1 MLFIIL
7 PVHNR
12 IEKTR
17 AIVDDLRHQTMDDW
31 HLLLIDDGSTDG
43 TAAAVAALVPVVK
56 LTIIRGN
63 GTLWWAGALQQA
75 WLALR
80 DEPFR
85 PRDAVLI
92 LNDDVTIAP
101 NFLVSGLKCLDEDRG
116 RWLQA
121 IAIGDDAAEPL
132 AGIEADLVQLCF
144 RPAVPGAPVNC
155 LSTRGLLLDFES
167 FRNSGGFRPRL
178 LPQYLSDYEFTLRAH
193 RRGIRLGTCGRFRLK
208 ADLRTTGIRSTAGV
222 GLGDFLSMAFH
233 NRHAENPF
241 RLSLFVVLCCPWWS
255 IPANLLRLWYAFSGQ
270 IVRAARNSLD
280 HRVGM

>member
-17 AIVDDLRHQTMDDW
+17 AAVADLCRQTRGDW

-43 TAAAVAALVPVVK
+43 TAAAVTALVPDGK
-56 LTIIRGN
+56 LTIIRGD
-63 GTLWWAGALQQA
+63 GKLWWAGALQQA

-80 DEPFR
+80 REPPR

-101 NFLVSGLKCLDEDRG
+101 DFLASGLACLDEDRG

-121 IAIGDDAAEPL
+121 IASGDGAVEPL
-132 AGIEADLVQLCF
+132 AGIEADLVRLRF
-144 RPAVPGAPVNC
+144 RPALPGAPVNC

-167 FRNSGGFRPRL
+167 FRNSGGFRPRF
-178 LPQYLSDYEFTLRAH
+178 LPHYLSDYEFTLRAH
-193 RRGIRLGTCGRFRLK
+193 RRGIRLGTCERFWLK
-208 ADLRTTGIRSTAGV
+208 ADLRTTGIRSTAGA
-222 GLGDFLSMAFH
+222 GIGDFLAMAFD

-241 RLSLFVVLCCPWWS
+241 RLSLFVLLCCPWWS
-255 IPANLLRLWYAFSGQ
+255 IPANLLRLWYGFSGQ
-270 IVRAARNSLD
+270 IMRAARNSLD
-280 HRVGM
+280 HRVGT